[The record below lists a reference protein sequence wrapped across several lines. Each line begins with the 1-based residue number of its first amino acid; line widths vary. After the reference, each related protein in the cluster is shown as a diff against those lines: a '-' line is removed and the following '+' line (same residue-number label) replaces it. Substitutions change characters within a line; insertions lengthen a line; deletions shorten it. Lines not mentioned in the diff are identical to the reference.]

1 MVCEVRKQQQP
12 DTPRRFPMAPI
23 ARTSLGVNPRHPET
37 PLTRHTCIFMSN
49 RGRRQPSAPRK
60 SKRLHGTAAYA
71 GAPPGCAL
79 AAGSPARPRVATPSP
94 LRRLEAP
101 LASLG
106 ELKRRAYSRRGER
119 GEAGSRR
126 ASGLGGRAGGRERDR
141 RRGTSAVH
149 PRGRAGRAV
158 GEPAVKK
165 MPRRHV
171 HRSATF

>member
-79 AAGSPARPRVATPSP
+79 AAGSPARPGWPRRRRCVA
-94 LRRLEAP
+94 
-101 LASLG
+101 
-106 ELKRRAYSRRGER
+106 LKRCWRAWASSNGAPTHERRGGR

-149 PRGRAGRAV
+149 TRGRAGRAV
-158 GEPAVKK
+158 GEPAG
-165 MPRRHV
+165 P
-171 HRSATF
+171 